1 MATKKLNVS
10 GNKDRRVKPILVKKA
25 VPPTAKSM
33 RIERSPAMKRVRAE
47 QATPVNESMIKKDR
61 IPAGIPS
68 FYADQIV
75 DIVYGI
81 HTSKLIFG
89 FEGDTE
95 LRPVGMVIIPT
106 AALLFAAAKVRENL
120 SAPGMI
126 EETGSRYAAVLQT
139 MRGVSSA
146 AAVGEKD
153 DVPMSTKKTS

>member
-1 MATKKLNVS
+1 MS
-10 GNKDRRVKPILVKKA
+10 GNNDRGVKPIPVKKA

-33 RIERSPAMKRVRAE
+33 RVEHQPAMKRVRAE
-47 QATPVNESMIKKDR
+47 QTTPVNESRIKNDR

-89 FEGDTE
+89 FEGGAE
-95 LRPVGMVIIPT
+95 LHPVGMVIIPT
-106 AALLFAAAKVRENL
+106 SALLFAAAKVLENL

-126 EETGSRYAAVLQT
+126 EETSSRHATILRA

-146 AAVGEKD
+146 TIVGEKD
-153 DVPMSTKKTS
+153 DVRMPTKKAS